1 MSAREDFG
9 TERHADPL
17 DAATDNA
24 LMENQS
30 HLEVARKAVAPERTL
45 GEHGQWIYQVEGED
59 GSFPHTQCVE
69 EDCGDDLPRLRM
81 EMGRIRCVDC
91 QTKREK
97 RRA

>member
-1 MSAREDFG
+1 M
-9 TERHADPL
+9 ERHADPL

-30 HLEVARKAVAPERTL
+30 HLESARKAAEPEFVVVR
-45 GEHGQWIYQVEGED
+45 GERIKQEEQPD
-59 GSFPHTQCVE
+59 GTFPHTQCVE
-69 EDCGDDLPRLRM
+69 ADCGEDLPRLRM

-97 RRA
+97 RRG